1 MEWIA
6 WIVAGLVIG
15 GFVFL
20 YFLYG
25 TEAKGCASIGVGLA
39 AFMLS
44 IIIGGFF
51 IAIPFITWI
60 WNHIICLIFPF
71 FSKTDT
77 IPRVRN
83 S

>member
-51 IAIPFITWI
+51 IGYSSAI
-60 WNHIICLIFPF
+60 
-71 FSKTDT
+71 TD
-77 IPRVRN
+77 
-83 S
+83 